1 MYRYF
6 KSVSGAGSG
15 NCIYFWKSKG
25 LSMKILHLLLHM
37 IIAFIQN
44 FDTKTRAE
52 FNGSCL
58 KEDKNIYTH
67 GKIVNI

>member
-1 MYRYF
+1 
-6 KSVSGAGSG
+6 
-15 NCIYFWKSKG
+15 
-25 LSMKILHLLLHM
+25 MKILHLLLHM

-44 FDTKTRAE
+44 FDTKTKVE